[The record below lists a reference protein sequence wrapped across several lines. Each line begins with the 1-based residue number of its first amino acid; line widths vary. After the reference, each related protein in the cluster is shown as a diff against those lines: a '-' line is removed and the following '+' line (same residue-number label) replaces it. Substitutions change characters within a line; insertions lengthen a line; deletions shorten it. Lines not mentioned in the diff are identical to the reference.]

1 MEHIG
6 IWLKR
11 AIAAI
16 GGILAWVFG
25 PWDTLIA
32 VLLAFVVIDYL
43 TGVLKGGALKEA
55 SSKVGA
61 KGIAKKVFIFA
72 MVGVAAMLDRII
84 PMNGAIRAAVCMFY
98 IANEGISILEN
109 AGALGLPLPA
119 KLKDMLVQLKDKSE
133 VDEKDIDVK

>member
-1 MEHIG
+1 MEISYLP
-6 IWLKR
+6 WLKG
-11 AIAAI
+11 AIVTV
-16 GGILAWVFG
+16 GGILAWIFG
-25 PWDTLIA
+25 PWDTLVA

-43 TGVLKGGALKEA
+43 TGVLKGGALKET

-72 MVGVAAMLDRII
+72 MVGIAAMLDRVV

-119 KLKDMLVQLKDKSE
+119 KLKDVLVQLRDKNNE
-133 VDEKDIDVK
+133 KTKDIE